1 MNEITIV
8 TPPNRPGTL
17 AAITQTLSEHS
28 INITQCKVMED
39 GWQGV
44 IVLTAEPQ
52 DEAERVLSEAGYF
65 SVGDQLLLLKIKDAP
80 GQLAKV
86 TSKLM
91 KSEINIL
98 SMRFLS
104 RHDGEAIVVMSTDDD
119 QNARKQLDEYLL
131 ASPTQ

>member
-8 TPPNRPGTL
+8 APPNRPGTL
-17 AAITQTLSEHS
+17 AAITLKLSEHN

-52 DEAERVLSEAGYF
+52 DEAVRVLSEAGYF
-65 SVGDQLLLLKIKDAP
+65 SVGDDLLLLKIKDAP
-80 GQLAKV
+80 GQLAAV
-86 TSKLM
+86 TATLM
-91 KSEINIL
+91 DSEINIL

-104 RHDGEAIVVMSTDDD
+104 RHDGEAIVVLSTDDD
-119 QNARKQLDEYLL
+119 AGARLQLQHHLL
-131 ASPTQ
+131 ASQT